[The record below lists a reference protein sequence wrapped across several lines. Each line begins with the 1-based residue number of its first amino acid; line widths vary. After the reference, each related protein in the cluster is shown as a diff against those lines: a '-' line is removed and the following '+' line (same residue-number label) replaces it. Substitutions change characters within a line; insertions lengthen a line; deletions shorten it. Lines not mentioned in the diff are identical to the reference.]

1 MQAATKA
8 MNEQLAA
15 SGTGLTSCASGAP
28 KAAAARK
35 RQRAGA
41 GDAADAAATRLLLAK
56 AATAEERAAA
66 ATAVATAV
74 QVRAGQMTSGKG
86 GRLVQSARRGSSL
99 ELCFAAQRKIRG
111 AAAIVFVGGPDRFRS
126 MVQVILAGD
135 I

>member
-99 ELCFAAQRKIRG
+99 ELLQLSVRFAVQLQLYSSAGRTDSDQW
-111 AAAIVFVGGPDRFRS
+111 FR
-126 MVQVILAGD
+126 
-135 I
+135 